1 MRTPSTVLNFPNA
14 AEPAGITFGDHDR
27 CLALSGLFR
36 GKLCDQLV
44 KSRPRRRLAAGES
57 IYRIG
62 DVAETLFF
70 VHSGLLK
77 GVVVTEAGQELI
89 LQIHKPRDIFGELCF
104 CETGRL
110 DQAVAIEPSEIT
122 EIHFDDLVSH
132 LQQNRQ
138 ALLDLLKA
146 IGERLSEAYEQLRTF
161 AIDRRMERLVRTLLK
176 LGKDFGTRTSAGIE
190 IAHYLKQEEIGQ
202 VIGARREVVSGL
214 LNQLRS
220 LGLISYS
227 RNHKI
232 AIDAK
237 GLERYLRKI
246 TSKSR
251 SRSATSPSP

>member
-1 MRTPSTVLNFPNA
+1 MRTPSTVLSFPNA
-14 AEPAGITFGDHDR
+14 AEPAEVTFAEHDR
-27 CLALSGLFR
+27 CLALSSLFR

-44 KSRPRRRLAAGES
+44 KARPRRSLVAGES
-57 IYRIG
+57 IYQVG
-62 DVAETLFF
+62 DRAQTLYF
-70 VHSGLLK
+70 VHSGLIK
-77 GVVVTEAGQELI
+77 GVVVTESGRELI
-89 LQIHKPRDIFGELCF
+89 LQLHKPRDIFGEVCF

-110 DQAVAIEPSEIT
+110 DQAVAVEASEIS
-122 EIHFDDLVSH
+122 EIRFDDLVAH

-161 AIDRRMERLVRTLLK
+161 AVDRRMERLVRTLLK
-176 LGKDFGTRTSAGIE
+176 LGKDFGSKTSAGIE

-220 LGLISYS
+220 LRLVSYS

-237 GLERYLRKI
+237 GLERYLNKI

-251 SRSATSPSP
+251 

>member
-1 MRTPSTVLNFPNA
+1 MQKPSKVLSFPSA
-14 AEPAGITFGDHDR
+14 AEPAGIAFGDHDR
-27 CLALSGLFR
+27 CLALSSLFR

-44 KSRPRRRLAAGES
+44 QGRPRRRLVAGES
-57 IYRIG
+57 IYQIG
-62 DVAETLFF
+62 DLAQTLYF
-70 VHSGLLK
+70 VHSGLIK
-77 GVVVTEAGQELI
+77 GVVVTESGRELI
-89 LQIHKPRDIFGELCF
+89 LQLHKPRDIFGEVCF

-110 DQAVAIEPSEIT
+110 DQAVAVEASEIT
-122 EIHFDDLVSH
+122 EIRFDDLVTH

-161 AIDRRMERLVRTLLK
+161 AVDRRMERLVRTLLK
-176 LGKDFGTRTSAGIE
+176 LGKDFGSKTSAGVE

-237 GLERYLRKI
+237 GLERYLRRI
-246 TSKSR
+246 TSKSH
-251 SRSATSPSP
+251 